1 MTKQNI
7 ILPDRTHVPKTGQVD
22 FKGFPDYQKG
32 NLSNGIPW
40 FGFHHNDFS
49 VLRLDLVI
57 PGGSWIQNK
66 IFQAMVTARMMME
79 GSNGKSAFEIAES
92 IDFMGA
98 YADCSSGNHSI
109 TISAYVLKD
118 KFREMLQLLRL
129 ILNEPTFPE
138 RELKILMMNMKQ
150 DFIVDSQKV
159 SSLARRKYSSLIFG
173 ANHPYG
179 WSATLEDHDNLLQD
193 DLIQYYQKL
202 SPVEMK
208 IYLGGYIDTNLIQI
222 LEEEFGQVNFSRN
235 THESLTFQMQKN
247 ANLIHHVE
255 KKGAVQS
262 AIIIGKEVL
271 NRDSEDYPL
280 LTLATTVLGGYFG
293 SRLMGKIREEKG
305 LTYGIFSTIQA
316 KPKGAMFSIQS
327 EVIAERTQEAIDEIF
342 SEISRLSDEVM
353 NQEELDL
360 VRNYSM
366 GGIMRSFDGPFQ
378 LIDRLKLTHAYGLD
392 ADSYYQKIVD
402 DLLRAS
408 TDDIARIVK
417 EQLNPNQMYVLTAG
431 AK

>member
-1 MTKQNI
+1 
-7 ILPDRTHVPKTGQVD
+7 
-22 FKGFPDYQKG
+22 
-32 NLSNGIPW
+32 
-40 FGFHHNDFS
+40 
-49 VLRLDLVI
+49 
-57 PGGSWIQNK
+57 
-66 IFQAMVTARMMME
+66 
-79 GSNGKSAFEIAES
+79 
-92 IDFMGA
+92 
-98 YADCSSGNHSI
+98 
-109 TISAYVLKD
+109 
-118 KFREMLQLLRL
+118 
-129 ILNEPTFPE
+129 
-138 RELKILMMNMKQ
+138 
-150 DFIVDSQKV
+150 
-159 SSLARRKYSSLIFG
+159 
-173 ANHPYG
+173 
-179 WSATLEDHDNLLQD
+179 
-193 DLIQYYQKL
+193 
-202 SPVEMK
+202 
-208 IYLGGYIDTNLIQI
+208 
-222 LEEEFGQVNFSRN
+222 
-235 THESLTFQMQKN
+235 MQKN